1 MTRRT
6 RRTFSTEF
14 KGQIVQLYKSGK
26 SKSDLIREYDLTSS
40 ALDRWIRQAK
50 NSGSFKEKDNRSEEE
65 NKLILL
71 KKENERL
78 LMENDIL
85 KQAALIMGRR

>member
-1 MTRRT
+1 MTKRT
-6 RRTFSTEF
+6 RRTFSAEF
-14 KGQIVQLYKSGK
+14 KGQMVQLYKSGK
-26 SKSDLIREYDLTSS
+26 SKSDLIREYKLTSS
-40 ALDRWIRQAK
+40 ALDRWIRQAE

-71 KKENERL
+71 QKENARL

-85 KQAALIMGRR
+85 KQAALILGRK